1 MIQARPA
8 LVVFVKAARQG
19 EVKTRLCPP
28 LTGEQ
33 ACALHRAFAED
44 VMSLTAALPAHRIL
58 ATNDIGDPFVVD
70 LARRAGVPTRLQ
82 HPGDLGERMADVFEA
97 LAPAHRGVV
106 ILGGDCPTL
115 PVAHVR
121 EALEQA
127 ATRLVLGPATDGG
140 YVLIGAPRPAPH
152 LFTGV
157 RWGGPTVLVDTLTRA
172 AVAGDPVHLLP
183 FWYDVDTE
191 DALALL
197 RAHLLL
203 LPAEIA
209 PATRSALAALG

>member
-1 MIQARPA
+1 MTKPA
-8 LVVFVKAARQG
+8 LVLFVKAARQG

-28 LTGEQ
+28 LTPAQ
-33 ACALHRAFAED
+33 ACALHRAFAQD
-44 VMSLTAALPAHRIL
+44 VMSLTTGLPAHRIL
-58 ATNDIGDPFVVD
+58 ATNDIGDPFVTD
-70 LARRAGVPTRLQ
+70 LARRAGVPIRLQ

-115 PVAHVR
+115 PVAHLR

-127 ATRLVLGPATDGG
+127 ATRLVVGPAVDGG

-152 LFTGV
+152 LFAGV
-157 RWGGPTVLVDTLTRA
+157 RWGGPTVLADTLTRA
-172 AVAGDPVHLLP
+172 AAARDPVHLLP
-183 FWYDVDTE
+183 RWYDVDTE
-191 DALALL
+191 GALAQL

-203 LPAEIA
+203 MPAEVA
-209 PATRSALAALG
+209 PATRAALGALG